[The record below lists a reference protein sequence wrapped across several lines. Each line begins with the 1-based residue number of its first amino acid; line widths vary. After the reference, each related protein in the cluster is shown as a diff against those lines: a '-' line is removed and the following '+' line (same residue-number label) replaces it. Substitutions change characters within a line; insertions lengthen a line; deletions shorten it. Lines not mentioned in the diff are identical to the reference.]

1 MPLGEMLDL
10 EKLAQKCRERNRWFF
25 FFSSAPA
32 NCPGMSNPSSRN
44 PPSNSVFFIGGVSS
58 HVNGNAIL

>member
-10 EKLAQKCRERNRWFF
+10 EKLAHKCREQSRWFF
-25 FFSSAPA
+25 FFSSSPA
-32 NCPGMSNPSSRN
+32 NVPGMLSKLKVSD
-44 PPSNSVFFIGGVSS
+44 VLTYVLAGGVAS

>member
-25 FFSSAPA
+25 FFTSSPA
-32 NCPGMSNPSSRN
+32 NCPGKPNYALSNVVETDIPVSRRRKL
-44 PPSNSVFFIGGVSS
+44 
-58 HVNGNAIL
+58 AC